1 LDSGKKNCHGATGL
15 LNVYLCTGGPLV
27 KGKKVTGFSWPEEVL
42 AKRDDAVPYN
52 LKEELK
58 KIGAEYSKAD
68 KPFEVYVIEDG
79 RLITGQNPGSARAV
93 AEALIKRLRTNK

>member
-27 KGKKVTGFSWPEEVL
+27 KGKKVTDFSWPEEVL

-52 LKEELK
+52 FKEELK

>member
-1 LDSGKKNCHGATGL
+1 LA
-15 LNVYLCTGGPLV
+15 
-27 KGKKVTGFSWPEEVL
+27 EEVF

-52 LKEELK
+52 FKEELK

-93 AEALIKRLRTNK
+93 AEALIKRRRTNK